1 MQLIDEVISAA
12 DAASRFPSSS
22 DIGSLASIKEF
33 IVQGNRRLDAV
44 GSVTSNA
51 SSIVSDA
58 ILTGDASIL
67 NYHCLNGLKET

>member
-12 DAASRFPSSS
+12 DAASHFPSSS
-22 DIGSLASIKEF
+22 DIGLLASIKEF
-33 IVQGNRRLDAV
+33 IDKGNRRLDAV
-44 GSVTSNA
+44 GSITSNA

-58 ILTGDASIL
+58 ILAGDASIL